1 MFPAMAANAVFIY
14 HAHMKHHFRHNLLVM
29 LTLGILAMPVQPAG
43 AIEFL
48 NGQAV
53 AVTGDSVAVGA
64 VGHPSVTVRLWG
76 IEAPPM
82 SDDRDYGL
90 YARASLEDLL
100 RMHGGQVKC
109 VLDSLDRSSAVC
121 HAGTTDLGE
130 AMLRTGWA
138 VADRTVTLADVP
150 GGDSERS
157 KRAESY
163 HEAES
168 QARAARKGRWAKMP

>member
-1 MFPAMAANAVFIY
+1 MMQRMKIPLAAA
-14 HAHMKHHFRHNLLVM
+14 LLPSIVM
-29 LTLGILAMPVQPAG
+29 LWLPPMAQ

-53 AVTGDSVAVGA
+53 AVTGDSISVGT

-90 YARASLEDLL
+90 YARAALEDLI
-100 RMHGGQVKC
+100 RASGGQVKC

-121 HAGTTDLGE
+121 HAGTVDLGE
-130 AMLRTGWA
+130 AMLETGWA

-157 KRAESY
+157 NRAETY
-163 HEAES
+163 YDAES
-168 QARAARKGRWAKMP
+168 QARAARRGRWAKMP

>member
-1 MFPAMAANAVFIY
+1 
-14 HAHMKHHFRHNLLVM
+14 MKHYFQQKLLVL
-29 LTLGILAMPVQPAG
+29 LTLGSLAMPGQPAQ

-53 AVTGDSVAVGA
+53 AVTGDSIAVGA

-90 YARASLEDLL
+90 YARAALDDLL
-100 RMHGGQVKC
+100 RIHGAQVKC
-109 VLDSLDRSSAVC
+109 VLDSLDDSAAVC
-121 HAGTTDLGE
+121 HAGSVDLGE
-130 AMLRTGWA
+130 AMLKTGWA

-157 KRAESY
+157 RRAESY

-168 QARAARKGRWAKMP
+168 HARAARKGRWAKMP

>member
-1 MFPAMAANAVFIY
+1 MVRKHVLGYPETMKQHTKTRLAAAVLASILMLWLTPAA
-14 HAHMKHHFRHNLLVM
+14 
-29 LTLGILAMPVQPAG
+29 Q

-48 NGQAV
+48 SGQAV
-53 AVTGDSVAVGA
+53 AVTGDSISVGA
-64 VGHPSVTVRLWG
+64 VGHPSVTVGLWG

-90 YARASLEDLL
+90 YARAALEDLL
-100 RMHGGQVKC
+100 RAGGSQVKC

-121 HAGTTDLGE
+121 HAGAVDLGE
-130 AMLRTGWA
+130 AMLKTGWA
-138 VADRTVTLADVP
+138 VADRAVTLADVP

-157 KRAESY
+157 QRAETY

>member
-1 MFPAMAANAVFIY
+1 
-14 HAHMKHHFRHNLLVM
+14 MKHQLRHAFLALL
-29 LTLGILAMPVQPAG
+29 TAGALAGSIQTAS

-53 AVTGDSVAVGA
+53 AVTGDSVTVGA
-64 VGHPSVTVRLWG
+64 VGHPNATVRLWG

-90 YARASLEDLL
+90 YARAALDDLL
-100 RMHGGQVKC
+100 REHGSLVKC
-109 VLDSLDRSSAVC
+109 VLDSFDRSAAVC
-121 HAGTTDLGE
+121 HAGPVDLGE
-130 AMLRTGWA
+130 AMLKTGWA

-157 KRAESY
+157 KRAEAY

-168 QARAARKGRWAKMP
+168 QARAARRGRWAKMP